1 MKYKI
6 YNKVDGLMK
15 KIYLVLLAVFILFA
29 ASATISAHDFWLVPK
44 KFRIVPGDS
53 LIILANTGM
62 DFPNSLNAVTPDRI
76 DQFALVGESIKE
88 NITEFTVQGNS
99 LTAKYSFEKS
109 GTFVIAAA
117 LKPKEIKLTGKEFNE
132 YLLADGLTN
141 IYELRKKE
149 GILDKDAVE
158 YYSKYPKT
166 IVQVGNKMDDFP
178 IKPIGFPIEIVP
190 KVNPYKLTKGDNLEV
205 SVLFQGKPLPNAEI
219 AWSYPGRG
227 EEFAGSIKTDEDGLA
242 SIPLIKAGPY
252 VIRLTHMEWVK
263 KPTHEWESY
272 WTSLTFEVISDTSC

>member
-1 MKYKI
+1 
-6 YNKVDGLMK
+6 MK
-15 KIYLVLLAVFILFA
+15 KIYLALLAVSFLFA
-29 ASATISAHDFWLVPK
+29 ASITTLAHDFWLVPK
-44 KFRIVPGDS
+44 KFRINPGNS
-53 LIILANTGM
+53 LIISANTGM
-62 DFPNSLNAVTPDRI
+62 DFPNSLSAVTPDRI
-76 DQFALVGESIKE
+76 DQFMLLGESKKE

-99 LTAKYSFEKS
+99 LAANYSFEKP
-109 GTFVIAAA
+109 GTFVIAAS

-132 YLLADGLTN
+132 YLLADGLPN

-166 IVQVGNKMDDFP
+166 IIQVGNKMDDSP
-178 IKPIGFPIEIVP
+178 TRPVGFPIEIIP
-190 KVNPYKLTKGDNLEV
+190 KVNPYKLKKGDELEV
-205 SVLFQGKPLPNAEI
+205 SVLFRGKPLPNAEI

-227 EEFAGSIKTDEDGLA
+227 EEFAGSIKTDEEGQA
-242 SIPLIKAGPY
+242 SIPLVKAGPY

-272 WTSLTFEVISDTSC
+272 WTSLTFEVISDTHS